1 MTDWPLLL
9 WRGTSSPAGFCR
21 GRGGVG
27 GRCTRQGRAR
37 SPASAGARR
46 AAGHVRGC
54 ARWKRTAS
62 GRPSPQSQLRP
73 QGDPYRDA
81 AAHPGAGRAQVSS
94 ALRTPPRSSCPL
106 RCWGPSTGT
115 PSWRAGAR
123 ARGGRDMRGPGPP
136 RTWPPRRT
144 PRDLP
149 AQGGRDGAGPVTF
162 RKDAR
167 SWFERA
173 RDTGRLVSRP
183 KREAPVGYG
192 GGNGGRRRRRGTL
205 RARQGRG
212 RRRGSHGPETPLGSG
227 DPNAA
232 CTSRGGRFG
241 ICDLRPRVQGLVY
254 SMPTHV

>member
-1 MTDWPLLL
+1 MHTAGPSAVTCVRGSDAG
-9 WRGTSSPAGFCR
+9 RGTRAWLCPLEADGVRTTAPPKPATAAGRPLPGRRRAPRGRAGTGEQRPPPPRPGHRAPSAAGDPAQGHPAGR
-21 GRGGVG
+21 
-27 GRCTRQGRAR
+27 
-37 SPASAGARR
+37 
-46 AAGHVRGC
+46 
-54 ARWKRTAS
+54 
-62 GRPSPQSQLRP
+62 
-73 QGDPYRDA
+73 
-81 AAHPGAGRAQVSS
+81 
-94 ALRTPPRSSCPL
+94 
-106 RCWGPSTGT
+106 
-115 PSWRAGAR
+115 RAGAR

-167 SWFERA
+167 SWCERA

-192 GGNGGRRRRRGTL
+192 AGNGGRWRRRGTL
-205 RARQGRG
+205 RARRGRG
-212 RRRGSHGPETPLGSG
+212 RRRGSHGPETPRGSG